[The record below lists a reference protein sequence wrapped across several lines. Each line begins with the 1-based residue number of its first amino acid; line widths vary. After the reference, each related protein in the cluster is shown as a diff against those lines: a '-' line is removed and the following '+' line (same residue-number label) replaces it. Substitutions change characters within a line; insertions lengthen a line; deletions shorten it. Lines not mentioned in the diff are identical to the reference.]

1 MRRSKAKL
9 SEGSRAV
16 EDERTSEAKWP
27 QGAAKE
33 GTAFGAHEPP
43 LRPDNRAKRERIPT
57 DMAHRRV
64 PIEGRDPEN
73 TTPPITMRSDLLCV
87 ARTI

>member
-33 GTAFGAHEPP
+33 GTAFRR
-43 LRPDNRAKRERIPT
+43 LRPPIATGNREPT
-57 DMAHRRV
+57 NR
-64 PIEGRDPEN
+64 
-73 TTPPITMRSDLLCV
+73 
-87 ARTI
+87 